1 MADEQEI
8 RIKVTADTSTAE
20 RRLDSIADKTEELGE
35 KADGA
40 KAKWATLSSR
50 LSSISPAFAK
60 LSEGWKKASKEIDD
74 SFGANTASAK
84 LFKLG
89 VIGALAGIALKAGQT
104 AAKFAKETASMFDP
118 QGYSRAAGQMQSS
131 IRKLKTSIGSI
142 TAPIVNTLMK
152 GIAKIADGLTW
163 IFEKI
168 RVGVSYIQGFL
179 QPVIDAVGDAFWRIV
194 NAIKSAVNTLAMF
207 LGFDAVFKTTEQ
219 AAQKTADA
227 MGEIT
232 NATSAGLASFDKLN
246 TLNMDNAGDA
256 EEAEKINESIA
267 EAKKNGEDM
276 FSGLENALARLDLK
290 NRVTS
295 FITGIP
301 GELGGA
307 FSTIQTK
314 LGEFFG
320 GASTKMGELWDGF
333 TQWGGDAWTT
343 ISETAG
349 NVWTGITTF
358 ATTSWTSIS
367 SFAGSVWSE
376 ITTFATTSWS
386 SITSFATSA
395 WTSISEFAGSV
406 WEGIKGLG
414 TSVWTSITEFATSAW
429 SVISSFATG
438 VWSGIVSVAT
448 SVWDTIKTVALDV
461 WSAISTP
468 INALWGAFKSAGEW
482 AWNSLKS
489 IGESFKRI
497 VIDPIANI
505 VGWLL
510 EKVEW
515 IMDKLGGL
523 KNTVSNFGGKIGNAV
538 GGFVGGVKG
547 ILGFASGGVVAPN
560 NPQPYILGDNK
571 KDYEIVSPV
580 PLMEQAVMS
589 AISKLGGTGGGTASG
604 PIELTVNLD
613 GRRIARQIFDPL
625 QTEARRRG
633 TST

>member
-1 MADEQEI
+1 MADEHEI
-8 RIKVTADTSTAE
+8 KIKVTADTSSAERKLEKTAE
-20 RRLDSIADKTEELGE
+20 TTAEMGD
-35 KADGA
+35 KADDA
-40 KAKWATLSSR
+40 RSKWARLSSR
-50 LSSISPAFAK
+50 LSSVSPAFAK
-60 LSEGWKKASKEIDD
+60 LSEGWQKASKEIDD

-89 VIGALAGIALKAGQT
+89 VLGALAGIALKAGQT

-118 QGYSRAAGQMQSS
+118 QGYAKAAGQMQSS

-152 GIAKIADGLTW
+152 GIAKIADGLTG

-168 RVGVSYIQGFL
+168 RVGVAYIQGFL
-179 QPVIDAVGDAFWRIV
+179 LPVIDAVGDAFWRV
-194 NAIKSAVNTLAMF
+194 VDAIKFAVNTLAMF

-295 FITGIP
+295 FIAGIP
-301 GELGGA
+301 GKLGGA

-320 GASTKMGELWDGF
+320 NASTRIGELWGGF
-333 TQWGGDAWTT
+333 TQWGGDSWTK
-343 ISETAG
+343 ILETAG
-349 NVWTGITTF
+349 NIWTGISSF
-358 ATTSWTSIS
+358 ATSSWASIS
-367 SFAGSVWSE
+367 SFAGSVWS
-376 ITTFATTSWS
+376 
-386 SITSFATSA
+386 
-395 WTSISEFAGSV
+395 
-406 WEGIKGLG
+406 GIK
-414 TSVWTSITEFATSAW
+414 TFATSAW
-429 SVISSFATG
+429 SAISSFATG
-438 VWSGIVSVAT
+438 VWSGIGSVAT
-448 SVWDTIKTVALDV
+448 SVWTTIKTVALKV

-468 INALWGAFKSAGEW
+468 IKALWGAFKSAGEW

-489 IGESFKRI
+489 IGKSFKRI

-515 IMDKLGGL
+515 IMDKVGGL

-538 GGFVGGVKG
+538 GGFVGGVKN

-613 GRRIARQIFDPL
+613 GRRIARQIYDPL

-633 TST
+633 GVA

>member
-1 MADEQEI
+1 MADEHEI
-8 RIKVTADTSTAE
+8 KIKVTADTSSAERKLEKTAE
-20 RRLDSIADKTEELGE
+20 TTAEMGD
-35 KADGA
+35 KADDA
-40 KAKWATLSSR
+40 RSKWARLSSR
-50 LSSISPAFAK
+50 LSSVSPAFAK
-60 LSEGWKKASKEIDD
+60 LSEGWQKASKEIDD

-89 VIGALAGIALKAGQT
+89 VLGALAGIALKAGQT

-118 QGYSRAAGQMQSS
+118 QGYAKAAGQMQSS

-152 GIAKIADGLTW
+152 GIAKIADGLTG

-168 RVGVSYIQGFL
+168 RVGVAYIQGFL
-179 QPVIDAVGDAFWRIV
+179 LPVIDAVGDAFWRV
-194 NAIKSAVNTLAMF
+194 VDAIKSAVNMLAMF

-267 EAKKNGEDM
+267 EAKKNGEDV

-295 FITGIP
+295 FIAGIP
-301 GELGGA
+301 GKLGGA

-320 GASTKMGELWDGF
+320 NASSRIGELWGGF
-333 TQWGGDAWTT
+333 TQWGGDSWTT

-349 NVWTGITTF
+349 NIWTGIKTF
-358 ATTSWTSIS
+358 AIS
-367 SFAGSVWSE
+367 SWA
-376 ITTFATTSWS
+376 
-386 SITSFATSA
+386 
-395 WTSISEFAGSV
+395 SISETAGN
-406 WEGIKGLG
+406 I
-414 TSVWTSITEFATSAW
+414 WT
-429 SVISSFATG
+429 G
-438 VWSGIVSVAT
+438 
-448 SVWDTIKTVALDV
+448 IKTVALKV

-468 INALWGAFKSAGEW
+468 IKALWGAFKSAGEW

-489 IGESFKRI
+489 IGKSFKRI

-515 IMDKLGGL
+515 IMDKVGGL
-523 KNTVSNFGGKIGNAV
+523 KNKVSNFGGKIGNAV
-538 GGFVGGVKG
+538 GGFVGGVKN

-613 GRRIARQIFDPL
+613 GRRIARQIYDPL

-633 TST
+633 GVA

>member
-1 MADEQEI
+1 MADEHEI
-8 RIKVTADTSTAE
+8 KIKVTADTSSAERKLEKTAE
-20 RRLDSIADKTEELGE
+20 TTAEMGD
-35 KADGA
+35 KADDA
-40 KAKWATLSSR
+40 RSKWARLSSR
-50 LSSISPAFAK
+50 LSSVSPAFAK
-60 LSEGWKKASKEIDD
+60 LSEGWQKASKEIDD

-89 VIGALAGIALKAGQT
+89 VLGALAGIALKAGQT

-118 QGYSRAAGQMQSS
+118 QGYAKAAGQMQSS

-152 GIAKIADGLTW
+152 GIAKIADGLTG

-168 RVGVSYIQGFL
+168 RVGVAYIQGFL
-179 QPVIDAVGDAFWRIV
+179 LPVIDAVGDAFWRV
-194 NAIKSAVNTLAMF
+194 VDAIKSAVNTLAMF

-295 FITGIP
+295 FIAGIP
-301 GELGGA
+301 GKLEGA

-320 GASTKMGELWDGF
+320 NASSRIGELWGGF
-333 TQWGGDAWTT
+333 TQWGGDSWTK
-343 ISETAG
+343 ILETAG
-349 NVWTGITTF
+349 NIWTGISSF
-358 ATTSWTSIS
+358 AISSWTSIS
-367 SFAGSVWSE
+367 A
-376 ITTFATTSWS
+376 
-386 SITSFATSA
+386 
-395 WTSISEFAGSV
+395 FAGSV
-406 WEGIKGLG
+406 WEGIKGIG
-414 TSVWTSITEFATSAW
+414 ISIWAPITEFATSAW
-429 SVISSFATG
+429 SSIISF
-438 VWSGIVSVAT
+438 
-448 SVWDTIKTVALDV
+448 
-461 WSAISTP
+461 AISTLVS
-468 INALWGAFKSAGEW
+468 ISAFAGSVWEG
-482 AWNSLKS
+482 
-489 IGESFKRI
+489 IKRTI
-497 VIDPIANI
+497 IDPIANI

-515 IMDKLGGL
+515 IMDKVGGL

-538 GGFVGGVKG
+538 GGFVGGVKN

-613 GRRIARQIFDPL
+613 GRRIARQIYDPL

-633 TST
+633 GVA